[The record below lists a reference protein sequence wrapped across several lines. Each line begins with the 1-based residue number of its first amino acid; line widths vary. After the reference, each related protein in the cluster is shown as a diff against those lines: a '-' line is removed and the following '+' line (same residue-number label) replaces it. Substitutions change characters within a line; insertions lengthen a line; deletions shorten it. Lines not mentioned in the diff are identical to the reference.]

1 MNEIV
6 VVITLNVMLLVVGL
20 ITGAYVGP
28 LITKKKPKKEI
39 KKESNSNKL
48 SLEKLIAYEI
58 NLELQ
63 NPVDYLKGS
72 VQVGRD
78 KLWVNTNA
86 LPLQCDDCSVS
97 AKISLF
103 RVGGD
108 CSYSFD
114 MRDLPEE
121 HFQEIKKPITILTK
135 LGWDIWTNGEDTQ
148 YIKKIESDTDS
159 LKSIEDLRKAIATI
173 RAQCWYLHFHKQEKE
188 LLMDKIKIKLKFLE

>member
-6 VVITLNVMLLVVGL
+6 VVIAWNVMLLVGL
-20 ITGAYVGP
+20 IIGAYVEP
-28 LITKKKPKKEI
+28 IITKKKPKKEI
-39 KKESNSNKL
+39 KKELDSNKL

-78 KLWVNTNA
+78 KLWVNADA
-86 LPLQCDDCSVS
+86 LPLQCEDCSVI

-103 RVGGD
+103 GAGGD

-114 MRDLPEE
+114 MHNLPEE

-135 LGWDIWTNGEDTQ
+135 LGWDIWTNGGDIQ

-159 LKSIEDLRKAIATI
+159 LKSVEDLRKAIATI
-173 RAQCWYLHFHKQEKE
+173 RAQCWYLHFQKQEKE
-188 LLMDKIKIKLKFLE
+188 LLMDKIKIELKFLE